1 MRLGLLKVMPEFLN
15 PEHNLEVLKK
25 MVKRAAEDG
34 VELLV
39 TCEAYLDGYCAKLDY
54 VDTEKIK
61 SVAQTDDSP
70 ILAEVKALCKEYKMG
85 MIFGYSSLTETGVKN
100 TALLIDDEGCE
111 LGRYNK
117 THLLYHDEKYEKGEG
132 FPVFDTKWGKIGILI
147 CADRRWPEAARTLKC
162 NGAEMI
168 LIPTYGFHGERNQWW
183 MCTRSYENECFVA
196 FAHPE
201 QSFVCNPDGFVE
213 AYLESS
219 APGILVHDIDVS
231 KCKTE
236 MFKYRREDI
245 YFK

>member
-1 MRLGLLKVMPEFLN
+1 MPEYLN
-15 PEHNLEVLKK
+15 VERNLEVLETMARKA
-25 MVKRAAEDG
+25 AAEG
-34 VELLV
+34 VELLR
-39 TCEAYLDGYCAKLDY
+39 TCECYLDGYCAHLEEVDQEKLR
-54 VDTEKIK
+54 
-61 SVAQTDDSP
+61 SVSLADDSP
-70 ILAEVKALCKEYKMG
+70 VLEKIRSLCRELHMG
-85 MIFGYSSLTETGVKN
+85 MIVGYSAIAADGLRN
-100 TALLIDDEGCE
+100 TAMLIGTDGKEI
-111 LGRYNK
+111 GRYEK
-117 THLLYHDEKYEKGEG
+117 IHLHAHDLKYVPGDG
-132 FPVFDTKWGKIGILI
+132 FPVFDTEWGKIGMLI

-162 NGAEMI
+162 KGAEMI